1 MFKCVTVKKRYEK
14 KKKDLPPRFKRA
26 NQLEASSDKA
36 TSEKATF
43 YL

>member
-1 MFKCVTVKKRYEK
+1 VKKRYEK
-14 KKKDLPPRFKRA
+14 KKKEEGSSTPRFKRA